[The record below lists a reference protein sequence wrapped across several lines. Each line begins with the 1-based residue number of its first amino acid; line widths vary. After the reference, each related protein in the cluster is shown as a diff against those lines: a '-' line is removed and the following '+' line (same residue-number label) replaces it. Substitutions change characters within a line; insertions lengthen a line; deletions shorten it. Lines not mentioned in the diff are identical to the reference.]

1 MSNFNQ
7 THEKLIYDRYKA
19 DEYYMPYYEPFDI
32 ENYYSNS
39 QWVIFLKLIGR
50 SVLGFVWI
58 GLFYI
63 GGLTCLNVWRM
74 LN

>member
-32 ENYYSNS
+32 ENYY
-39 QWVIFLKLIGR
+39 
-50 SVLGFVWI
+50 
-58 GLFYI
+58 
-63 GGLTCLNVWRM
+63 
-74 LN
+74 